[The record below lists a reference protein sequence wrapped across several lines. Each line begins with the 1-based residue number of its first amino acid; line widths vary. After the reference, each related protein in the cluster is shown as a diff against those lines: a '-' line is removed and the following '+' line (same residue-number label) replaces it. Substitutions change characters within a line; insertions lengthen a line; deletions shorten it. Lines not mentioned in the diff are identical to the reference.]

1 TIIDTY
7 KKKEMYVLNISKK
20 LLISGLSLLMCM
32 SMMAPA
38 SIVYADDTE
47 TTEDEVVVS
56 ESDKPYLSLGA
67 DLSSSQ
73 LTTVLGLLG
82 VDEDKLDEYNVSYV
96 TNAEEHEYL
105 DSYLSSSTIGSHA
118 LSSVVVI
125 AADEGD
131 GVSVTTKNIT
141 YCTAEMYE
149 NAMVTAG
156 ISDASAIVA
165 GPMNISGTAALIG
178 VIKAY
183 SAMQGEEVDEENVD
197 AAVNEIVVTGEIA
210 EDNDDAE
217 ALVAYLKEQVA
228 QEDMSESEINDA
240 IDVAEEK
247 FNISLTDEQQDALVE
262 LLAKISDLDLDID
275 SLKSQAQEIYD
286 KLGIDIDTNSLFSS
300 ITSFFGGIWDAL
312 VDFFSGFFS
321 SDSNDEVTAEDE
333 EVQSD
338 ETDSTETI
346 EDTEST
352 SEETTESEETVEE
365 DSIETQDETSDVEE
379 TEETET
385 TESSEEE
392 SSVDESANE

>member
-1 TIIDTY
+1 
-7 KKKEMYVLNISKK
+7 MNISKK

-56 ESDKPYLSLGA
+56 ENDKPYLSLGA

-82 VDEDKLDEYNVSYV
+82 IDEDKLDEYNVSYV

-131 GVSVTTKNIT
+131 GVTVTTKNIT

-197 AAVNEIVVTGEIA
+197 AAVNEIVVTSEIA

-247 FNISLTDEQQDALVE
+247 FDISLTDEQQAALVE

-300 ITSFFGGIWDAL
+300 IKSFFGGIWDAL

-321 SDSNDEVTAEDE
+321 SDSTDEVTEEDEE

-365 DSIETQDETSDVEE
+365 ESTETQDETNDVEE
-379 TEETET
+379 TQETET
-385 TESSEEE
+385 SEASEE
-392 SSVDESANE
+392 SSVDESINE